1 MSGILS
7 LVRAVVENET
17 AGTRSSLFGVVS
29 AVYPHASADD
39 DNNLEVDVRLKHEDL
54 ELRRVPVMVS
64 NIGVAAIPAVGDL
77 VLVQFIGGDLNQPIV
92 AGRFYHA
99 DARPPLHKEDE
110 IIFEHRVTSDSTINQ
125 LRFANDGSIFLQR
138 DVTKPADNSE
148 YKAGLKIDGASGDIV
163 IKTGDKLT
171 VTLKNSGDAEM
182 KVGDKITITLA
193 NGGDVTV
200 KADGS
205 AIGLTCETL
214 TVTGKLKVTG
224 ESQFGAKTTV
234 NADLVVSGAGTTTIS
249 GNSIKGG

>member
-29 AVYPHASADD
+29 AVYPHQSADD
-39 DNNLEVDVRLKHEDL
+39 DNNLEVDVRLKHEDV
-54 ELRRVPVMVS
+54 ELRKVPVMVS

-77 VLVQFIGGDLNQPIV
+77 VLVQLVGGDLNQPVI

-110 IIFEHRVTSDSTINQ
+110 VIFEQRVTSDNTINQ

-148 YKAGLKIDGASGDIV
+148 AKAGVKIDGASGDIV
-163 IKTGDKLT
+163 IKTGDKI
-171 VTLKNSGDAEM
+171 V
-182 KVGDKITITLA
+182 ITLHNA
-193 NGGDVTV
+193 GDIEI
-200 KADGS
+200 KADGKK
-205 AIGLTCETL
+205 IDFTCDTL
-214 TVTGKLKVTG
+214 TVNGKLKVTG
-224 ESQFGAKTTV
+224 ESELDAKTTV
-234 NADLVVSGAGTTTIS
+234 KADLVVQGAGTTTIS